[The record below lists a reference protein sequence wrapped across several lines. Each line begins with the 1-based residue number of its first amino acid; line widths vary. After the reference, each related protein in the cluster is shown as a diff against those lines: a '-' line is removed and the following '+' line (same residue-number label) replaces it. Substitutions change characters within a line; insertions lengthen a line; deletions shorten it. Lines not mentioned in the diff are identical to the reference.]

1 MSNEE
6 KELAA
11 GYSEEETEEEREEA
25 GSQDEMAQLYEES
38 FKSFEEGAVIK
49 GRVIQVRQ
57 DGVVVDV
64 GYKSEGIIPADEFEP
79 GALEKLSAG
88 DEIEVYLEEREDS
101 EGNIVLSKDKAD
113 KIKIWEHL
121 EQACKDEVPV
131 KGRIIARIKGGLTV
145 DISGVKGFLPGS
157 QVDLRP
163 LRNLDSLIGQTFD
176 MRVLKIN
183 QRRGNIVLSRRVLLE
198 EVRDKKK
205 SETLANL
212 EEGAVIEGVVKNI
225 TEYGAFI
232 DLGGIDGL
240 LHITDMSWGRVSHP
254 SELFSVGDTI
264 KVMVLKFDRE
274 NEKVSLG
281 LKQLMPDPWTSC
293 DAKYPVGSRVRGK
306 VVSLTDYGAFVELE
320 EGIEGLVHVSEMSWT
335 QKVRNPSKVVAISDI
350 IDAVVLSL
358 DKNNKRISLGMK
370 QIEPNPW
377 DVIAEK
383 YPVGTKIEGKVRNLT
398 EFGAFVGLDEGIDG
412 LIHISDISWTKH
424 LKHPSE
430 VLKKGQSVEAVV
442 LSVDKAKERLSLGLK
457 QLESDPWESEIP
469 SRYRIGDVVS
479 CKVIKITD
487 FGVFVELEEGVEGLI
502 HISEIDKDPHTKVE
516 DLMKLDDEVTAKI
529 IKVDTADRKI
539 GLSIRSYKKDQ
550 DKQAQ
555 EGFKES
561 QEGFDSSI
569 GARLRESGNGPSGS
583 SEE

>member
-1 MSNEE
+1 MSKEE
-6 KELAA
+6 WNLAEDYDA
-11 GYSEEETEEEREEA
+11 DEVNDLSERE
-25 GSQDEMAQLYEES
+25 GDEEGQNEMERLYEES

-49 GRVIQVRQ
+49 GRVLQIRQ

-64 GYKSEGIIPADEFEP
+64 GYKSEGIIPIEEFIAGE
-79 GALEKLSAG
+79 AEKLQPG
-88 DEIEVYLEEREDS
+88 DEIEVYLEEREDNN
-101 EGNIVLSKDKAD
+101 GNVVLSKEKAD
-113 KIKIWEHL
+113 KMKIWEQL
-121 EQACKDEVPV
+121 EEACNNEVAV
-131 KGRIIARIKGGLTV
+131 KGKVVARIKGGMTV
-145 DISGVKGFLPGS
+145 DINGVKGFLPGS

-163 LRNLDSLIGQTFD
+163 VRNLDSLIGQTFD

-183 QRRGNIVLSRRVLLE
+183 QRRGNIVLSRRALLE

-205 SETLANL
+205 TETLANL
-212 EEGAVIEGVVKNI
+212 QEGVVIEGIVKNI

-254 SELFSVGDTI
+254 SELFMVGDKI

-274 NEKVSLG
+274 TEKVSLG
-281 LKQLMPDPWTSC
+281 LKQLKSDPWATA
-293 DAKYPVGSRVRGK
+293 DQKYPVGQRVRGK

-335 QKVRNPSKVVAISDI
+335 HKVRHPSKLVAMGDI
-350 IDAVVLSL
+350 IDAVVLSI
-358 DKNNKRISLGMK
+358 DKNSKRISLGMK

-377 DVIAEK
+377 DVIAER
-383 YPVGTKIEGKVRNLT
+383 YPVGSRIEGKVRNLT

-430 VLKKGQSVEAVV
+430 ALKKGQKVEAVV
-442 LSVDKAKERLSLGLK
+442 LSVDKDKERLSLGLK
-457 QLESDPWESEIP
+457 QLAADPWDGEIP
-469 SRYRIGDVVS
+469 SKYRVSDVVT

-487 FGVFVELEEGVEGLI
+487 FGVFVELEDGVEGLI

-516 DLMKLDDEVTAKI
+516 DLLKLDDEVTAKI
-529 IKVDTADRKI
+529 IKVDTAERKI
-539 GLSIRSYKKDQ
+539 GLSIKAFKKEKEKSET
-550 DKQAQ
+550 DK
-555 EGFKES
+555 FKGS
-561 QEGFDSSI
+561 QEKFDSSL
-569 GARLRESGNGPSGS
+569 GARLKGS
-583 SEE
+583 DNEGE